1 MVMKQDVKKHIV
13 TYFKGMAMGAAD
25 VVPGVSGGTI
35 ALITHIYER
44 LIHAID
50 TISVSLLLQ
59 LFTSNRKM
67 AWKKMDGSF
76 LVALALGITTSILL
90 ITSGISWLLEHH
102 AVPLW
107 AFFFGLILGSAFVL
121 KSTVS
126 KWNIRIIL
134 ALITG
139 TGIAFCIGL
148 LTPSVGSDNLIYLFF
163 CGMLVVIAMILPGI
177 SGAFIL
183 VLLGAYSTA
192 LETVAQLKSFSSE
205 GILVFVVMASGGL
218 IGLKIFSRGLRWLFD
233 HHKNIVLA
241 AMTGFLIGS
250 LHKVWPWKKV
260 SEHYATGSGEV
271 SPLSYTSVFPHFQNP
286 SDQVLIAVFAFIVGL
301 VLLLF
306 LERISKK

>member
-1 MVMKQDVKKHIV
+1 MKQDVKKHIV

-44 LIHAID
+44 LIQAID

-67 AWKKMDGSF
+67 AWQKMDGSF

-90 ITSGISWLLEHH
+90 ITGGISWLLEHH

-126 KWNIRIIL
+126 KWNIRTIV

-139 TGIAFCIGL
+139 TVLAFCVGL

-192 LETVAQLKSFSSE
+192 LETVDQLISLSSE
-205 GILVFVVMASGGL
+205 GITVFVVMASGGL

-233 HHKNIVLA
+233 HYKNIVLA

-260 SEHYATGSGEV
+260 SKYYTTTSGEV
-271 SPLSYTSVFPHFQNP
+271 TPLSYTNFLPEFQN
-286 SDQVLIAVFAFIVGL
+286 SNEQVLIAAIAFIFGL